1 MTYIIM
7 LFVTRSHTLTSE
19 QFRDHYEYRHIPLVH
34 SLLRQCWPISFKRRY
49 LARISRAGFGGP
61 ANPDRPPLMLR
72 GEMNEL
78 DCDCISEVTFQDEAH
93 FHTFYRNIYAKE
105 NAAIIARDEE
115 NFLER
120 GKTRIIVVGE
130 SWCTDEL
137 GKTTRDVG
145 HGIMSERADSEG
157 SSSGQS

>member
-1 MTYIIM
+1 
-7 LFVTRSHTLTSE
+7 
-19 QFRDHYEYRHIPLVH
+19 
-34 SLLRQCWPISFKRRY
+34 
-49 LARISRAGFGGP
+49 
-61 ANPDRPPLMLR
+61 
-72 GEMNEL
+72 MNEL